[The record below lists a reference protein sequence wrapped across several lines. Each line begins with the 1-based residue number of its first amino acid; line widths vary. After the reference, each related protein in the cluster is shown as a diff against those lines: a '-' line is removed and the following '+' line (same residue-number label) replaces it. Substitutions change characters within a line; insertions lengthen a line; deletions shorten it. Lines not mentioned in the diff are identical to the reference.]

1 MKSAWLDYAQVIAL
15 AKQGMSQD
23 LIARLVGVGHSTVSR
38 WLQAGTFPERKP
50 REQASQ
56 LDPYRSYGKSTT
68 VARER

>member
-1 MKSAWLDYAQVIAL
+1 
-15 AKQGMSQD
+15 MSQD

-56 LDPYRSYGKSTT
+56 LDPYRSYVQKRQSQGNGNLMSIY
-68 VARER
+68 RELQALGYQGS